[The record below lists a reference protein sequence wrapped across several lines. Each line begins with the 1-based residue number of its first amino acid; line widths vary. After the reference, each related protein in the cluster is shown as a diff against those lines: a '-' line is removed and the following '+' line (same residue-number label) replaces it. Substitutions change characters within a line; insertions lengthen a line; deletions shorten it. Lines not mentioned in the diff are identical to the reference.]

1 MSGMDGKRTCAL
13 LKRLCLC
20 LDQWR
25 LAVVRGSQQLAAIV
39 ALLYPTD
46 QAEKT
51 LLLLCFLQCCGTVGT
66 VTFNLSGTGTV
77 ILITDLSGTGNAPYL
92 FTIPGP

>member
-1 MSGMDGKRTCAL
+1 MDGKRTCAL
-13 LKRLCLC
+13 LKRVCLC

-51 LLLLCFLQCCGTVGT
+51 LLLSVFSCV
-66 VTFNLSGTGTV
+66 
-77 ILITDLSGTGNAPYL
+77 PE
-92 FTIPGP
+92 P

>member
-1 MSGMDGKRTCAL
+1 MSGFDGKRTAAL
-13 LKRLCLC
+13 LKRVCLC

-51 LLLLCFLQCCGTVGT
+51 LLR
-66 VTFNLSGTGTV
+66 
-77 ILITDLSGTGNAPYL
+77 AL
-92 FTIPGP
+92 FSSVAKQGP